1 MSNPIRIAILG
12 YGNLGR
18 GVELAVRQNPDMELA
33 AFFTRRDPSALKTLT
48 PNVPIYNVSKAAEMK
63 DDIDVLILCGGS
75 ATDLPVQSPEYAK
88 YFNIVDSF
96 DTHAKIPE
104 HFAAVEAA
112 AAASG
117 KTALISAGW
126 DPGLFSLQRLLGNVV
141 LPDGNDY
148 TFWGRGVSQG
158 HSDAIRRIPGVVDAR
173 QYTVPVEEALEQVRS
188 GEAPQLTTRQKHTRH
203 CYVVAQEGADLEEIR
218 RTICQMPGYFA
229 DYDTTV
235 NFITLE
241 EMAREHSAM
250 PHGGFVIRSGIT
262 GENTRHTVEYS
273 LKLESNPQF
282 TSSILVACARAAVRM
297 QARGESGCA
306 TLAEVRPCDLL
317 MDSIEDIRAHMI

>member
-1 MSNPIRIAILG
+1 MIKLAIVG
-12 YGNLGR
+12 YGNLGK
-18 GVELAVRQNPDMELA
+18 GVELAVRQNPDMQLQA
-33 AFFTRRDPSALKTLT
+33 IFTRRDPKSIQTQT
-48 PNVPIYNVSKAAEMK
+48 PGLQVLPMEQLDAMAEQL
-63 DDIDVLILCGGS
+63 DVLILCGGS
-75 ATDLPVQSPEYAK
+75 ATDLPEMTPRLAGK
-88 YFNIVDSF
+88 YNVVDSF
-96 DTHAKIPE
+96 DNHSRIPE
-104 HFAAVEAA
+104 HIAKVHQAAKAA
-112 AAASG
+112 G
-117 KTALISAGW
+117 KMALVSCGW
-126 DPGLFSLQRLLGNVV
+126 DPGMFSLARIYAQAA
-141 LPDGNDY
+141 LPQGQSY
-148 TFWGRGVSQG
+148 TFWGPGLSQG

-173 QYTVPVEEALEQVRS
+173 QYTVPVEAALEQVRS

-218 RTICQMPGYFA
+218 GTICQMPGYFA

-235 NFITLE
+235 NFITRE
-241 EMAREHSAM
+241 EMAREHSSM

-262 GENTRHTVEYS
+262 GENTRHTIEYN

-317 MDSIEDIRAHMI
+317 IDSIEDIRAHLI